1 VTIVEAS
8 ILIRGKGPRLEGLL
22 ETVSERNG
30 VVITHPH
37 PLYGGDMHNAVVDVV
52 RRTCVRIGLTTLRF
66 NFRGV
71 GASEGR
77 YDEGEG
83 EQQDLIAALDFL
95 KTQGIE
101 AITLVGYSFGAWI
114 SARLHARRERLE
126 RLVMISPPVAFV
138 SFDDIER
145 LPALDLVITGDRDE
159 IAPRR
164 DVHRRLL
171 RWNPEAVLE
180 IIPGSDHFY
189 GGYFTEL
196 EAVIAAHLTSPHR
209 R

>member
-1 VTIVEAS
+1 METS
-8 ILIRGKGPRLEGLL
+8 IPIRGKGPGLEGLL
-22 ETVSERNG
+22 EKVSERNG

-52 RRTCVRIGLTTLRF
+52 RRACVRAGLTTLRF

-83 EQQDLIAALDFL
+83 EQQDVIAAVDFL
-95 KTQGIE
+95 KMQGIE

-114 SARLHARRERLE
+114 NARLHARRQRPE

-138 SFDDIER
+138 SFDAIER

-164 DVHRRLL
+164 EVHRHML
-171 RWNPEAVLE
+171 RWNPEAILE

-189 GGYFTEL
+189 GGHFAEL
-196 EAVIAAHLTSPHR
+196 EAVIAGYCTPPHR